1 MDNGIDNT
9 KLEKMME
16 NQENQDEFIEE
27 LRKSQLFLPVIFSEN
42 MFEGIENAKE
52 GDVFQPKGPAGYDI
66 NFLTDN
72 NGNRAIPLFTSSAKM
87 EEGGLKS
94 SAMVMYVPDL
104 ANIFKRSKNNYKY
117 ISINPMCEI
126 GADMPIVPFIKLFS
140 TPDGEPI
147 DVDVKNPESVAYMV
161 CQATYENTGLFVHD
175 INLPEE
181 FAQKYE
187 IGALI
192 KERGFVDMTN
202 KIGQMTT
209 SHRYA
214 IISNHVGNLS
224 QFEHGTNWGLHT
236 AASGSKFKVLDVFTF
251 KEKTQILLLHLIDNL
266 EDFFVDNDTI
276 DEECVAW
283 ARNIFVESFEKEVIE
298 EVNSE
303 EWLERCSFP
312 IGMDNEG
319 NLWNLD
325 D

>member
-104 ANIFKRSKNNYKY
+104 ANMFKRSKNNYKY

>member
-104 ANIFKRSKNNYKY
+104 ANMFKRSKNNYKY

-251 KEKTQILLLHLIDNL
+251 KEKTQILILHLIDNL

-319 NLWNLD
+319 NIWNLD

>member
-1 MDNGIDNT
+1 MAYGPDNT
-9 KLEKMME
+9 KLEKLME
-16 NQENQDEFIEE
+16 DPSKQNELIEE
-27 LRKSQLFLPVIFSEN
+27 LKTSQLFMPVIFSEN

-94 SAMVMYVPDL
+94 SAMVMYVTDL
-104 ANIFKRSKNNYKY
+104 ANLFKRSKNNYKY
-117 ISINPMCEI
+117 ISINPMCKI
-126 GADMPIVPFIKLFS
+126 GADMPIVPFIRLFA

-175 INLPEE
+175 MNLPEE

-236 AASGSKFKVLDVFTF
+236 AASGSKFKVLDVYEF
-251 KEKTQILLLHLIDNL
+251 KGKTQILLLHLIDNL

-319 NLWNLD
+319 NIWGLD

>member
-1 MDNGIDNT
+1 
-9 KLEKMME
+9 
-16 NQENQDEFIEE
+16 
-27 LRKSQLFLPVIFSEN
+27 
-42 MFEGIENAKE
+42 
-52 GDVFQPKGPAGYDI
+52 
-66 NFLTDN
+66 
-72 NGNRAIPLFTSSAKM
+72 
-87 EEGGLKS
+87 
-94 SAMVMYVPDL
+94 
-104 ANIFKRSKNNYKY
+104 
-117 ISINPMCEI
+117 MCEI

-251 KEKTQILLLHLIDNL
+251 KEKTQILLLHLIDNR